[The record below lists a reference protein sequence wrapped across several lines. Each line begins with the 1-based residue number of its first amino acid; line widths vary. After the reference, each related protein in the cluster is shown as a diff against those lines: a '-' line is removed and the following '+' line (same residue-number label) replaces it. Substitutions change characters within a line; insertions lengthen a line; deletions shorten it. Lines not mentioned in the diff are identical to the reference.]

1 MKLADSFHVKAETIF
16 AEGHAGP
23 EIIRIA
29 TEENADLLVVG
40 THGYTGWNQ
49 ACLRKCC

>member
-1 MKLADSFHVKAETIF
+1 MKDLVQTRERGKKMLDQLAESFHVKAETIF

-29 TEENADLLVVG
+29 TEA
-40 THGYTGWNQ
+40 
-49 ACLRKCC
+49 KC